1 MKEERKK
8 YLGKYSSGSMRL
20 KNWKYDTDGL
30 YFITV
35 VTQNRVCNLGTIAN
49 EEMVLSAFGVIVQQE
64 WHKSFDIRKELFL
77 DEFVL
82 MPNHLHAIVVIDAA
96 AAKKA
101 SRPIIAAETDG
112 RPIIAA
118 ETDGRPIIAAET
130 DGRPNIAAETDG
142 RPSVQNEKKIGIA
155 ERLPKSISSF
165 LAGFKSGV
173 NTAIDNYIDDNQLM
187 LTKFNSKNHFFQS
200 GYHDHIIRDD
210 ESYARIKN
218 YIKNNPKNWRKDC
231 FEK

>member
-1 MKEERKK
+1 MKDERKK
-8 YLGKYSSGSMRL
+8 YLGKYSTGSMRL
-20 KNWKYDTDGL
+20 KNWKYDADGL

-35 VTQNRVCNLGTIAN
+35 VTQNRVCNLGKIVDGK
-49 EEMVLSAFGVIVQQE
+49 MILSEFGKIVQQE

-96 AAKKA
+96 AAA
-101 SRPIIAAETDG
+101 ESAVRPNI
-112 RPIIAA
+112 P
-118 ETDGRPIIAAET
+118 AET
-130 DGRPNIAAETDG
+130 DGRPNIPAVQTDG
-142 RPSVQNEKKIGIA
+142 RPSVRNEKKIGIA

-165 LAGFKSGV
+165 LAGFKSAV
-173 NTAIDNYIDDNQLM
+173 NSAIDDYIDDNQLM

-200 GYHDHIIRDD
+200 GYHDHIIRND

>member
-112 RPIIAA
+112 SPI
-118 ETDGRPIIAAET
+118 
-130 DGRPNIAAETDG
+130 IAAETDG

>member
-1 MKEERKK
+1 MRDERKK

-20 KNWKYDTDGL
+20 KNWKYDADGL

-35 VTQNRVCNLGTIAN
+35 VTQNRVCNLGKIVDGK
-49 EEMVLSAFGVIVQQE
+49 MILSAFGEIVVQE
-64 WHKSFDIRKELFL
+64 WFKSFEIRKELFL

-96 AAKKA
+96 AA
-101 SRPIIAAETDG
+101 AA
-112 RPIIAA
+112 
-118 ETDGRPIIAAET
+118 

-142 RPSVQNEKKIGIA
+142 RPSVPPDEKKIGIA

-165 LAGFKSGV
+165 LADFKSAV

-187 LTKFNSKNHFFQS
+187 ITKFNSKNHFFQS
-200 GYHDHIIRDD
+200 GYHDHIIRTD
-210 ESYARIKN
+210 ESFCRIKN
-218 YIKNNPKNWRKDC
+218 YIKNNPKNWKKDC